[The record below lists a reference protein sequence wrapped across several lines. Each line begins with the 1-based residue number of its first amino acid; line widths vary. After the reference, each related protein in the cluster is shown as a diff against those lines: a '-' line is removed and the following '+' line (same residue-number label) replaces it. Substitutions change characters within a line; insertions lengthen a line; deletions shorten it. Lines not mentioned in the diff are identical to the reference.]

1 MMGDNKILATGG
13 KILAAEEPW
22 RKWPKALLK
31 TLGRNAILPFSASDT
46 KPRGEPMVLP
56 SWCRSGSPWRFAS
69 QPDFP
74 Q

>member
-31 TLGRNAILPFSASDT
+31 TLGRNANPTLQRLGYEAE
-46 KPRGEPMVLP
+46 G
-56 SWCRSGSPWRFAS
+56 
-69 QPDFP
+69 
-74 Q
+74 